1 MLVVFRQIVPGQ
13 LLGHSDLV
21 AHSKKT
27 HPSASIG
34 IALLKLNLRQK
45 IIVKL
50 SIDFLAPKVTTK
62 SFSRWRG
69 KVLSKTEFRLYLA

>member
-50 SIDFLAPKVTTK
+50 SIDFSPGNTVQCLN
-62 SFSRWRG
+62 
-69 KVLSKTEFRLYLA
+69 YLGE